1 MKGCPLGGLLFFC
14 YFCIM
19 KWIGERTSF
28 VDDEL
33 KTTIVIRPEHIGW
46 INALMGAWF
55 FMWLTIGAVM
65 FWSFTLKLTQQE
77 FLIVIIF
84 LCFWA
89 YYSVRV
95 GRQFFWLLW
104 GQEKIK
110 INETAFVI
118 KNSIKNY
125 GKAHSYFLENI
136 QKVRIIELKPT
147 SLQAVWEAS
156 PWVRGGEKIEFDYM
170 GKTIRFGRKLN
181 EKDTK
186 ILFQLVTK
194 RIEERLRK
202 LKK

>member
-1 MKGCPLGGLLFFC
+1 
-14 YFCIM
+14 M
-19 KWIGERTSF
+19 KWIGERISF

-33 KTTIVIRPEHIGW
+33 KTTIVIRPENIGW

-55 FMWLTIGAVM
+55 FMWLTIGAIM
-65 FWSFTLKLTQQE
+65 FWSFTLKLNRQE
-77 FLIVIIF
+77 FLIVVIF

-89 YYSVRV
+89 YYTVRV
-95 GRQFFWLLW
+95 GRQFLWLLW
-104 GQEKIK
+104 GQEKVK
-110 INETAFVI
+110 INETAFII
-118 KNSIKNY
+118 KNSIRNY
-125 GKAHSYFLENI
+125 GKASSYFLENI

-181 EKDTK
+181 EKDCK
-186 ILFQLVTK
+186 ILFQLITK
-194 RIEERLRK
+194 RIDERLRK